1 MPQGACRECG
11 AATEAATAMKI
22 NPADK
27 NCTGNIR
34 ATDVLR
40 EEHEQI
46 NALFDQFMLA
56 LNDESDTRLSIGHEI
71 CERIGSY
78 AAMEQ
83 EMFYPAIRLETG
95 KLVADSLRDHE
106 DIAECLEVY
115 RDLDAQDA
123 ERDTVM
129 LRAMELVGQHLAEE
143 EEILFP
149 LVEQSLPDVLYDI
162 CPSLLEYR
170 EDYEASIDTMGN
182 RA

>member
-1 MPQGACRECG
+1 MV
-11 AATEAATAMKI
+11 TAMKI
-22 NPADK
+22 DPAGK
-27 NCTGNIR
+27 TGTGSIR

-46 NALFDQFMLA
+46 TALFDQFMLA

-83 EMFYPAIRLETG
+83 HMFYPAIRLEAG

-106 DIAECLEVY
+106 DIAECLEAY
-115 RDLDAQDA
+115 RDLDVEDA

-129 LRAMELVGQHLAEE
+129 LRVMELVGQHLAEE

-149 LVEQSLPDVLYDI
+149 LVEQSLPDVLHDI
-162 CPSLLEYR
+162 CPALLEYR
-170 EDYEASIDTMGN
+170 EDYEASIDAMGN
-182 RA
+182 RP